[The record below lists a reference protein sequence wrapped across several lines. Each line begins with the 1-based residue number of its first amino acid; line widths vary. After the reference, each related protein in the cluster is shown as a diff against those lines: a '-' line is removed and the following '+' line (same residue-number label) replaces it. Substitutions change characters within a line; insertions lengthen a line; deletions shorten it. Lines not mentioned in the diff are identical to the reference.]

1 MEQSGIKQVGN
12 MRMFLSGFLRLSEFG
27 SSGAVCPSLW
37 HTSIP
42 GQHQMCQGLHPR
54 AWEG

>member
-37 HTSIP
+37 HASIP